1 MQKNCLKN
9 KNFKSNEQF
18 KLNVKNVKISG
29 KIMLCYKIHKS
40 KFGNILAVADAA
52 LVGKKFKFNNL
63 TIWVNPRFYGETK
76 VSKEWLLGQV
86 KNKLFL
92 SVNFIGAEAVAFG
105 REVGLIDEENILM
118 LGKIPHAHCVL
129 IF

>member
-1 MQKNCLKN
+1 
-9 KNFKSNEQF
+9 
-18 KLNVKNVKISG
+18 
-29 KIMLCYKIHKS
+29 MLCYKIHKS